1 METLYKTLVDGLNL
15 EILSL
20 EKKTN
25 KVKLTETDL
34 VSKIEK
40 MFEETTALITHGEV
54 IKEA

>member
-1 METLYKTLVDGLNL
+1 MYKTLVDGLNL

-20 EKKTN
+20 EIQRN

-40 MFEETTALITHGEV
+40 MFEEAPALMTV
-54 IKEA
+54 